1 MARRAEADRDGAV
14 RGPRIPGMPRG
25 VAIPELRQ
33 RLFSAVERV
42 IVREGPGGLSGR
54 AVTREAG
61 VATGLLYAHFADT
74 DDFLAAYAVDRGFQV
89 GAGTASLPGRAG
101 TGTVADNLAE
111 AVLATPPTVLLAL
124 ARLMVSRPELA
135 GRVRAVLGDR
145 TAGLEAVEAAVA
157 DYLGAERRLGRLHG
171 SADPEALAL
180 AVVGAVH
187 HLVLTGAEEAVVLD
201 RIRRTVAALVAG
213 FTEAADR
220 R

>member
-1 MARRAEADRDGAV
+1 
-14 RGPRIPGMPRG
+14 MPRG

-42 IVREGPGGLSGR
+42 IVREGPAGLSGR

-89 GAGTASLPGRAG
+89 CARAAALPGRAG

-145 TAGLEAVEAAVA
+145 TAGLDAVETAAA
-157 DYLGAERRLGRLHG
+157 AYLGAERRLGRLHRT
-171 SADPEALAL
+171 ADPEALAL

-187 HLVLTGAEEAVVLD
+187 HLVLTGAEEPVVRD
-201 RIRRTVAALVAG
+201 RIQRTVAALVAG
-213 FTEAADR
+213 SAAEADR

>member
-1 MARRAEADRDGAV
+1 
-14 RGPRIPGMPRG
+14 MPRG

-89 GAGTASLPGRAG
+89 CAGAASLPGRAG
-101 TGTVADNLAE
+101 TGAVADNLAE

-124 ARLMVSRPELA
+124 TRLMASRPELA

-145 TAGLEAVEAAVA
+145 TAGLEAVETAVA
-157 DYLGAERRLGRLHG
+157 DYLTVERRLGRLRG

-187 HLVLTGAEEAVVLD
+187 HLVLSSARDSVVGD
-201 RIRRTVAALVAG
+201 RVRRTVAALLAG